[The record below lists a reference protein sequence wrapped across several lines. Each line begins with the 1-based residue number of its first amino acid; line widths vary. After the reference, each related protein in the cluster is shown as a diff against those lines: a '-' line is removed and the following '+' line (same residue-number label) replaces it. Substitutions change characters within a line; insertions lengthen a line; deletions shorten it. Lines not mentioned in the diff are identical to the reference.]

1 MPSHRLQRTS
11 RLTTLLGVGLQL
23 WGRLAGIENLTASSF
38 FPLQPS
44 HEQRT
49 EQPPPSNIVT
59 ASSPWHKAEQT
70 LKSKAANTKK
80 EKERSKVTHES
91 EATAGKASE
100 VSEGLQ
106 SRSHTSCVMQFS
118 DKLPQPHIRTISLV
132 LKRALKARRRRAE
145 DIGVDFT
152 RSRPRNHHTY
162 VPTRYLLAQ

>member
-23 WGRLAGIENLTASSF
+23 WGWLAGIENLTASSF
-38 FPLQPS
+38 FPPQPS

-59 ASSPWHKAEQT
+59 ASSPWPKLSRLPSRRPQT
-70 LKSKAANTKK
+70 QRKRRN
-80 EKERSKVTHES
+80 
-91 EATAGKASE
+91 G
-100 VSEGLQ
+100 Q
-106 SRSHTSCVMQFS
+106 RSHTNLRLQQERLPTYLKAFNREAIRLVSCSFRTNP
-118 DKLPQPHIRTISLV
+118 PQPHIRTTLLV

-162 VPTRYLLAQ
+162 VPT